1 MCPPMKKLVSGD
13 GTYGER
19 ATLVCHCLLI
29 ETDQGL
35 VLVDTGIGL
44 EDIRDPRRRLGPL
57 RAMLQAKL
65 DAEETAAH
73 QVERLG
79 FARDDVRH
87 IVLTHLDLDHAG
99 GLSDFPRARVHVM
112 RTERQL
118 SMDRKLHDKLRYRP
132 AQWEHGPDWCLHD
145 VRDGEPWL
153 GFEAV
158 RDLEG
163 LPPEILL
170 VPLYGHTLGHAG
182 VAVDTGDGWLLH
194 CGDAYFFHGEM
205 DPERPWCT
213 PGLAAFQIAA
223 QRDAT
228 LRKWNQRRL
237 RALVREHGHDVQVFC
252 AHDER
257 ELERFLS
264 APRSARSADRSD
276 TATA

>member
-1 MCPPMKKLVSGD
+1 MCPPMKKLVTGE
-13 GTYGER
+13 GTLGEP

-29 ETDQGL
+29 ETDAGL

-44 EDIRDPRRRLGPL
+44 EDIRDPRRRLGAIRGLL
-57 RAMLQAKL
+57 RAKL
-65 DAEETAAH
+65 DPEETAAH

-118 SMDRKLHDKLRYRP
+118 AMDRKLHDKIRYRP
-132 AQWEHGPDWCLHD
+132 AQWEHGPDWRLYD
-145 VRDGEPWL
+145 VGDGEPWL

-158 RDLEG
+158 RDLDG

-182 VAVDTGDGWLLH
+182 VAVDTRDGWLLH

-205 DPERPWCT
+205 DPDRPWCT
-213 PGLAAFQIAA
+213 PGLTMFQVAA
-223 QRDAT
+223 QRDGT

-237 RALVREHGHDVQVFC
+237 RSLVREHGHEVQVFS
-252 AHDER
+252 AHDQR
-257 ELERFLS
+257 ELERCLS
-264 APRSARSADRSD
+264 ARPSARSTDRSD